1 MSIGG
6 TIGRRSRR
14 RSGVALALSVAAA
27 VAVAAAAAV
36 FVATM
41 LWPRWP
47 APKAAVDVP
56 ALPITVGAT
65 LFNVPPAAIRVA
77 VQRHAGAHERLDLAF
92 HWPSL
97 APPDPSVR
105 PAPSED
111 LAPLDRVFVT
121 IMLESGGVPP
131 AERLKAIYPRYLADK
146 RYAGSDGLATIAFRD
161 GTPYQGEDVYFDGAA
176 PAHFLV
182 RCTRPTASDLPGI
195 CLAERRIGTAD
206 VTVRFPRDW
215 LSEWRKVAEGI
226 ERLVA
231 AMRPAGA

>member
-1 MSIGG
+1 M
-6 TIGRRSRR
+6 TIAAVARPRSRR
-14 RSGVALALSVAAA
+14 RGWAGALLVFAVVALAAGAAA
-27 VAVAAAAAV
+27 
-36 FVATM
+36 FIATM

-47 APKAAVDVP
+47 APNAAVDVP

-92 HWPSL
+92 LWPSL
-97 APPDPSVR
+97 APPDAAVR

-131 AERLKAIYPRYLADK
+131 AERLRAIYPRYLADK
-146 RYAGSDGLATIAFRD
+146 QYAGSDGLTTIAFRD
-161 GTPYQGEDVYFDGAA
+161 GTPYQGEDLYFDGAA
-176 PAHFLV
+176 PTRFLV
-182 RCTRPTASDLPGI
+182 RCSRPTGDLPGM
-195 CLAERRIGTAD
+195 CLSERRIGSAD

-215 LSEWRKVAEGI
+215 LADWRKVADGI
-226 ERLVA
+226 ERLIA
-231 AMRPAGA
+231 GMRPAGG